1 MKDRASHFD
10 ISVIVN
16 VSKIISCLITLMELT
31 ISKII
36 CYLLKLNDVT
46 DSIVEY
52 VNMQTYHLS
61 K

>member
-1 MKDRASHFD
+1 
-10 ISVIVN
+10 
-16 VSKIISCLITLMELT
+16 MELT